1 LLILLY
7 FFQIYYHK
15 KTGYRCRSL
24 VEIEEYEKH
33 GAGKVKKDK
42 EKSNNKTKNET
53 KVFIPVNESLP
64 PGKKFFEAKITEN
77 LSEGYT
83 IETVIDEKS
92 LRGILFLNKP
102 NSLYSTAHTSRG
114 KRTVGEID
122 SVVSNGILPNQLKT
136 PKVLKQNQM
145 ENQEAFRGDNLE
157 SREHR
162 TKSIAVLM
170 SSNPVTANASYAHE
184 VSANPELEA
193 FETLNRNDEKHET
206 PKSLIGNLKKYGAND
221 VTSSKGE
228 VQLNDQTKVRVISL
242 VGKGQGQF
250 KSNLT
255 GKWIL
260 VENKDE
266 DDPKV
271 CLLN

>member
-1 LLILLY
+1 
-7 FFQIYYHK
+7 
-15 KTGYRCRSL
+15 
-24 VEIEEYEKH
+24 
-33 GAGKVKKDK
+33 
-42 EKSNNKTKNET
+42 
-53 KVFIPVNESLP
+53 
-64 PGKKFFEAKITEN
+64 
-77 LSEGYT
+77 
-83 IETVIDEKS
+83 
-92 LRGILFLNKP
+92 
-102 NSLYSTAHTSRG
+102 
-114 KRTVGEID
+114 
-122 SVVSNGILPNQLKT
+122 
-136 PKVLKQNQM
+136 
-145 ENQEAFRGDNLE
+145 
-157 SREHR
+157 
-162 TKSIAVLM
+162 M

-184 VSANPELEA
+184 VSANPEAEA
-193 FETLNRNDEKHET
+193 AALNQNDEKHET